1 MSQPT
6 NNVSNKQ
13 GLLSLS
19 PMFVLV
25 ALIVGLSLY
34 FRDAYKVPLVIVFV
48 ITSAIS
54 LLTLRHTPLN
64 ERINIFSR
72 GAGQSDLMLM
82 IWIFILAG
90 AFASSAKAMGAVDA
104 TVNLT
109 MQILPPS
116 MLLPGIFLA
125 SCIVS
130 LSIGTSVGTI
140 AALVPIAVDMASK
153 TGVDVTTLTAAT
165 VGGAFFGDNLSFI
178 SDTTIVATKT
188 QGCAMR
194 DKFRTNF
201 LIALPAAAITFAI
214 YVVYGLNQDTT
225 TIEVGEV
232 SAIKIIPYLIV
243 LVTAICGLNVMIAL
257 PLGLILTGLIGICS
271 GSYDFS
277 GWCDTMTQGIF
288 SMNETILIAIL
299 AGGLLGVIRHGG
311 GINWIIQ
318 QLMRHTKGKKRA
330 QLSIAALVSMT
341 NLCTANNTVAILSV
355 GTIAKEISKRFN
367 ILPRKTASILD
378 TFSCFIQGI
387 IPYGAQLLIASGL
400 SAVPATSLMP
410 QLYYPYLLGVSA
422 LVAIAIGYPRK

>member
-1 MSQPT
+1 
-6 NNVSNKQ
+6 
-13 GLLSLS
+13 
-19 PMFVLV
+19 MFVLI

-48 ITSAIS
+48 TTSAIS

-165 VGGAFFGDNLSFI
+165 IGGAFFGDNLSFI

-188 QGCAMR
+188 QGCVMR

-232 SAIKIIPYLIV
+232 SALKIIPYLIV
-243 LVTAICGLNVMIAL
+243 LITAICGLNVMIAL
-257 PLGLILTGLIGICS
+257 PLGLILTGLIGICTS
-271 GSYDFS
+271 SYDFS

-311 GINWIIQ
+311 GIDWIIQ
-318 QLMRHTKGKKRA
+318 QLMSHTKGKKRA

>member
-1 MSQPT
+1 MNQPT

-48 ITSAIS
+48 TTSAIS

-82 IWIFILAG
+82 VWIFILAG

-140 AALVPIAVDMASK
+140 AALVPIAVDIASK

-214 YVVYGLNQDTT
+214 YIIYGLNQDTT

-232 SAIKIIPYLIV
+232 SAVKIIPYLIV

-311 GINWIIQ
+311 GIDWIIQ
-318 QLMRHTKGKKRA
+318 QLMSHTKGKKRA